1 MQMMKKKKKKM
12 KQIRGHSIYQI
23 ILYVRQTFED
33 ALVSKYATVMNMAW
47 LYMQGLYRVV
57 NMSEYSSIYRSNA

>member
-1 MQMMKKKKKKM
+1 M

-47 LYMQGLYRVV
+47 LICKGYTEL
-57 NMSEYSSIYRSNA
+57 